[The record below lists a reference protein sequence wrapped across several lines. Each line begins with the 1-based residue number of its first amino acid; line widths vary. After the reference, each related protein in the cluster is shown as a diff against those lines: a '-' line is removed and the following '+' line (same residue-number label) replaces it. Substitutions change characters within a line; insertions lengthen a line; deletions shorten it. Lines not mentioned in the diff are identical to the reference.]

1 MIFKKKQDAAAQ
13 QAAAGEARPAG
24 KDKVAAFF
32 RKNWKW
38 MVPVACV
45 AVLGG
50 WFILRPYRAQDAN
63 VDVNYVQTTPEKR
76 DLSNSLS
83 GTGTL
88 NPANTYNV
96 KSLVAGK
103 VLTSTFEEGDVVEE
117 GTVLYTIDSKGDI
130 DFPVLGKIHVGGLSR
145 EQVAST
151 IKEQLFKE
159 DLVKD
164 AVVSVE
170 FGGIHFSVLGE
181 VNKPGQYNFEN
192 DRETI
197 LDAISR
203 AGDLTIYGQRDHVTV
218 IRTEGG
224 ERKVYNINMLSGQD
238 ITSSPAYYLK
248 QGDIIYVDPNPT
260 RARQSTVNGNT
271 FRSSAFWVSMASLAM
286 SVTMLIKNW

>member
-1 MIFKKKQDAAAQ
+1 MIWKKKKDASAEAAETAEAKSGVSAFAKKNGKWLVPVVVA
-13 QAAAGEARPAG
+13 AAAG
-24 KDKVAAFF
+24 
-32 RKNWKW
+32 
-38 MVPVACV
+38 
-45 AVLGG
+45 AVFL
-50 WFILRPYRAQDAN
+50 IS
-63 VDVNYVQTTPEKR
+63 DVTYAETTPIR
-76 DLSNSLS
+76 QDVSNSLS

-88 NPANTYNV
+88 NPANTYTV
-96 KSLVAGK
+96 KSLVDGK
-103 VLTSTFEEGDVVEE
+103 ILTGGFEEGDKVEE
-117 GTVLYTIDSKGDI
+117 GDVLYTIDSKGDI

-224 ERKVYNINMLSGQD
+224 ERKVYNINMLSGKD

>member
-1 MIFKKKQDAAAQ
+1 M
-13 QAAAGEARPAG
+13 
-24 KDKVAAFF
+24 AF
-32 RKNWKW
+32 
-38 MVPVACV
+38 
-45 AVLGG
+45 
-50 WFILRPYRAQDAN
+50 
-63 VDVNYVQTTPEKR
+63 
-76 DLSNSLS
+76 
-83 GTGTL
+83 
-88 NPANTYNV
+88 
-96 KSLVAGK
+96 
-103 VLTSTFEEGDVVEE
+103 TS
-117 GTVLYTIDSKGDI
+117 
-130 DFPVLGKIHVGGLSR
+130 PCW
-145 EQVAST
+145 A
-151 IKEQLFKE
+151 
-159 DLVKD
+159 
-164 AVVSVE
+164 
-170 FGGIHFSVLGE
+170 
-181 VNKPGQYNFEN
+181 NKPGQYNFEN